1 MKKILLGLSFLAFQ
15 TTVCRAQI
23 KNLFPEKKKIYLSDK
38 AAAEYEKIQKLSEQF
53 IKQKGDNMTDADWEY
68 LAKLG
73 FDETRTDYWQTIGD
87 GDCSWY
93 CGDGGPIK
101 IKASSR
107 LKSQGKNSYNEENLH
122 DFSYKTPWVEG
133 ADGYGEGEWVEY
145 TFIANSPR
153 ITEIRIANGYVKSQT
168 AWQNNSRVKKLK
180 VYVNNKPYAFLNLED
195 SRSEQTFNIAPLT
208 DKKKQWTMKF
218 EIVEVYKGEKYDDTA
233 LSEIYFN
240 GMDVHCFVAST
251 KILMSDNSTK
261 NIEEIKRG
269 DKILTFNKLTNK
281 KEVATVEE
289 TASVKHNN
297 LVTYTFEGGKTITAT
312 DDHPFMTKRGWASM
326 NPSKS
331 VNYKGFEQICR
342 IKAGDKFVTNSG
354 MLTLVSTSVSPESHT
369 TYTITKLSDGNS
381 FYANDLH
388 VGVEEMK

>member
-1 MKKILLGLSFLAFQ
+1 MKKLVFAALAAMALFALTARAEEGEMLLRADCDKPEWLVTDQNVLAGLSVGATAISIPRRGRVGLPIPAELKDRPGHPYTLALKIKP
-15 TTVCRAQI
+15 QI
-23 KNLFPEKKKIYLSDK
+23 ANDWICLVNMPDSNNSDAMIYLDK
-38 AAAEYEKIQKLSEQF
+38 TERKVH
-53 IKQKGDNMTDADWEY
+53 IKQANKSRDSAVSEY
-68 LAKLG
+68 GIAM
-73 FDETRTDYWQTIGD
+73 DRWTTITFAFG
-87 GDCSWY
+87 
-93 CGDGGPIK
+93 
-101 IKASSR
+101 
-107 LKSQGKNSYNEENLH
+107 E
-122 DFSYKTPWVEG
+122 DFT
-133 ADGYGEGEWVEY
+133 
-145 TFIANSPR
+145 
-153 ITEIRIANGYVKSQT
+153 
-168 AWQNNSRVKKLK
+168 
-180 VYVNNKPYAFLNLED
+180 
-195 SRSEQTFNIAPLT
+195 
-208 DKKKQWTMKF
+208 
-218 EIVEVYKGEKYDDTA
+218 
-233 LSEIYFN
+233 EIYFD
-240 GMDVHCFVAST
+240 GLDVHCFVAGT

-342 IKAGDKFVTNSG
+342 IKVGDKFVTNSG

-381 FYANDLH
+381 FYANDLL

>member
-1 MKKILLGLSFLAFQ
+1 M
-15 TTVCRAQI
+15 
-23 KNLFPEKKKIYLSDK
+23 
-38 AAAEYEKIQKLSEQF
+38 
-53 IKQKGDNMTDADWEY
+53 
-68 LAKLG
+68 
-73 FDETRTDYWQTIGD
+73 
-87 GDCSWY
+87 
-93 CGDGGPIK
+93 
-101 IKASSR
+101 
-107 LKSQGKNSYNEENLH
+107 
-122 DFSYKTPWVEG
+122 
-133 ADGYGEGEWVEY
+133 
-145 TFIANSPR
+145 
-153 ITEIRIANGYVKSQT
+153 KSQT

-233 LSEIYFN
+233 LSEIYFD
-240 GMDVHCFVAST
+240 GMDVHCFLAGT

-269 DKILTFNKLTNK
+269 DKILAFNILANK

-289 TASVKHNN
+289 TVSVKHNN

-312 DDHPFMTKRGWASM
+312 NDHPFMTERGWASM

-331 VNYKGFEQICR
+331 ANYKGFERSSQI
-342 IKAGDKFVTNSG
+342 KVGDKFVTSSG
-354 MLTLVSTSVSPESHT
+354 VLTLVSTSVSPESHT

-381 FYANDLH
+381 FYANDLL

>member
-1 MKKILLGLSFLAFQ
+1 M
-15 TTVCRAQI
+15 
-23 KNLFPEKKKIYLSDK
+23 
-38 AAAEYEKIQKLSEQF
+38 
-53 IKQKGDNMTDADWEY
+53 
-68 LAKLG
+68 
-73 FDETRTDYWQTIGD
+73 
-87 GDCSWY
+87 
-93 CGDGGPIK
+93 
-101 IKASSR
+101 
-107 LKSQGKNSYNEENLH
+107 
-122 DFSYKTPWVEG
+122 
-133 ADGYGEGEWVEY
+133 
-145 TFIANSPR
+145 
-153 ITEIRIANGYVKSQT
+153 
-168 AWQNNSRVKKLK
+168 KKLK

-233 LSEIYFN
+233 LSEIYFD
-240 GMDVHCFVAST
+240 GMDVHCFLAGT

-331 VNYKGFEQICR
+331 LNYKGFEQICR

-381 FYANDLH
+381 FYANDLL

>member
-1 MKKILLGLSFLAFQ
+1 M
-15 TTVCRAQI
+15 
-23 KNLFPEKKKIYLSDK
+23 
-38 AAAEYEKIQKLSEQF
+38 
-53 IKQKGDNMTDADWEY
+53 
-68 LAKLG
+68 
-73 FDETRTDYWQTIGD
+73 
-87 GDCSWY
+87 
-93 CGDGGPIK
+93 
-101 IKASSR
+101 
-107 LKSQGKNSYNEENLH
+107 
-122 DFSYKTPWVEG
+122 
-133 ADGYGEGEWVEY
+133 
-145 TFIANSPR
+145 
-153 ITEIRIANGYVKSQT
+153 KSQT

-381 FYANDLH
+381 FYANDLL